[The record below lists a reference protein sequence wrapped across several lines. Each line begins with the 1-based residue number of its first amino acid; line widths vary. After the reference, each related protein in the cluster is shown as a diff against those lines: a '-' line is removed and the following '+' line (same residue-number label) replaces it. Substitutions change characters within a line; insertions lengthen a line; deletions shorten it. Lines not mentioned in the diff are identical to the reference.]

1 MVASYQPPCGYALL
15 FAFWRGTGLT
25 WRQDSVDRHILFDRT
40 TCQRFPNGCY
50 IVAISTY
57 CGEKLKQ
64 KALAFGAAFVV
75 AAIGSYWYLSPY
87 LTLNHMRTAIKER
100 DADAFND
107 YVDYP
112 KLRES
117 LKGEMSVRLAD
128 VTEKAR
134 SGNSFEQAGAALGS
148 MLGMAVMDHMVD
160 ALMRPE
166 MVMRAMERGAFDH
179 EKRHRSDQPAPVDA
193 PRERPTWHTERKSVD
208 KLLVY
213 AAKDGEDAS
222 ENTGFLL
229 QREGF
234 ASWKLTAIRF
244 PALK

>member
-1 MVASYQPPCGYALL
+1 VSTTHQLRGNVRKNVLL
-15 FAFWRGTGLT
+15 ACAA
-25 WRQDSVDRHILFDRT
+25 I
-40 TCQRFPNGCY
+40 
-50 IVAISTY
+50 AIS
-57 CGEKLKQ
+57 
-64 KALAFGAAFVV
+64 AV
-75 AAIGSYWYLSPY
+75 GSYWYFSPY
-87 LTLNHMRTAIKER
+87 LALNHMRTAIKER

-117 LKGEMSVRLAD
+117 LKGEMSVRMAD
-128 VTEKAR
+128 AMEKAR
-134 SGNSFEQAGAALGS
+134 SGNTFEQAGAALGN
-148 MLGMAVMDHMVD
+148 MLGMAMMDHMVD

-179 EKRHRSDQPAPVDA
+179 EKRRRSDQPAPVDA
-193 PRERPTWHTERKSVD
+193 PRERAAWHTERKGVD
-208 KLLVY
+208 KVLVY
-213 AAKDGEDAS
+213 SAKDGEDAA

-234 ASWKLTAIRF
+234 ARWKLTAIRF

>member
-1 MVASYQPPCGYALL
+1 VRKNLL
-15 FAFWRGTGLT
+15 
-25 WRQDSVDRHILFDRT
+25 
-40 TCQRFPNGCY
+40 
-50 IVAISTY
+50 
-57 CGEKLKQ
+57 
-64 KALAFGAAFVV
+64 LAC
-75 AAIGSYWYLSPY
+75 AAIAIAALGSYWYFSPY
-87 LTLNHMRTAIKER
+87 LALNHMRTAIKER

-117 LKGEMSVRLAD
+117 LKGEMSVRMAD
-128 VTEKAR
+128 VMEKAR

-148 MLGMAVMDHMVD
+148 MLGMAVMDHMVE

-179 EKRHRSDQPAPVDA
+179 EKRHRADQPAPVDA
-193 PRERPTWHTERKSVD
+193 PRERPTWHTERKGAD
-208 KLLVY
+208 KVLVY
-213 AAKDGEDAS
+213 AAKDGESAA

-234 ASWKLTAIRF
+234 ATWKLTAIRF